1 MTQQTQPVVP
11 LVSVIL
17 PTYNERENIADLA
30 RAFLAFSD
38 ITLEVIVV
46 DDDSPDGTWR
56 EVEGLQAE
64 HSNVR
69 LVRRMNERGLATAIA
84 AGVAQARGDIL
95 TWMDCDFSHPPS
107 LLPAMLAELE
117 RCPVVIASRYVGGGG
132 MVASRVRIATSR
144 LMNLFARLVL
154 GSTVRDW
161 TSGYVVLRREVLQ
174 KAPIEPWGRGYGEY
188 FIALMYRAGKAGY
201 RVREVPYIYSFRTR
215 GSTKTSPS
223 VSRFLGYGW
232 SYFRSILGLRLN
244 LGRPPLQGRRS
255 EQAG

>member
-1 MTQQTQPVVP
+1 MSQQTLPSAP

-17 PTYNERENIADLA
+17 PTYNERENIADLV
-30 RAFLAFSD
+30 RAFLAFTD
-38 ITLEVIVV
+38 IPLEVIVV

-64 HSNVR
+64 HPNVH
-69 LVRRMNERGLATAIA
+69 LVRRMNERGLASAVA
-84 AGVAQARGDIL
+84 AGAAQARGDIL

-117 RCPVVIASRYVGGGG
+117 RSPVVIASRYVGDGG
-132 MVASRVRIATSR
+132 MEASRVRIATSR
-144 LMNLFARLVL
+144 LINVFARLVL
-154 GSTVRDW
+154 GPIVKDW

-188 FIALMYRAGKAGY
+188 FIALMYRAGKAGFS
-201 RVREVPYIYSFRTR
+201 VTEVPYTYSFRTR

-223 VSRFLGYGW
+223 ISRFLGYGW
-232 SYFRSILGLRLN
+232 SYSRAIMGLRL
-244 LGRPPLQGRRS
+244 GRRGETPS
-255 EQAG
+255 GGPGN